1 MREVVMEMESLK
13 KMEENKAKERKMANL
28 EAEVGRMRQA
38 EADKDASLGRLMR
51 DVREREKRIQDLEG
65 ELERKSKSEASM
77 ARHLD
82 SAMFELEESKIEI
95 ASLHEKMDGLED
107 LCNQISKETKGAEDS
122 RTLKAK
128 LAKAQEAEKKA
139 LNKAAC
145 LAEEME
151 MVKAEWKF
159 AMEGEDKSSKAME
172 DLALALKEVATES
185 NQAKMELGLKEEEM
199 ERMKVKLHQAEQEVE
214 VHKKNEDKLRAEME
228 ETLFAWNAKEIGFV
242 NCIKR
247 AEEERALAQIEN
259 HKLTESLKAAENMTR
274 SAREETYKLRDIL
287 KQAINESNAAKAAA
301 GIARDENSLLKDCLA
316 EKEEALHF
324 ITRENERL
332 RISEAAAQEHVKQ
345 LKRMLTMA
353 SAEVKTDDKEEI
365 GIVMCNDDDD
375 HQSMKDAREFSF
387 DIDDLSFLNEPEPED
402 PEKTEALKGSIFDT
416 SAETPK
422 AAEPAK
428 GTFFRLK
435 FLSSEEEPHKAGEAE
450 EAAEGD
456 KQQGHRRTKT
466 MFQRVGGLLTIR
478 KSFQRKDPSIDQKTT
493 PTQTQP

>member
-1 MREVVMEMESLK
+1 MREVVMEVERLK
-13 KMEENKAKERKMANL
+13 KTMDESKAKERKMANL

-51 DVREREKRIQDLEG
+51 DVREREKRIQDLE
-65 ELERKSKSEASM
+65 EEIERKSKSESRL

-107 LCNQISKETKGAEDS
+107 LCNQISKEAKGDEEV

-128 LAKAQEAEKKA
+128 LAKTQ
-139 LNKAAC
+139 
-145 LAEEME
+145 EEME
-151 MVKAEWKF
+151 VVKGEWKY

-185 NQAKMELGLKEEEM
+185 NQVKMELSLKEEMM
-199 ERMKVKLHQAEQEVE
+199 ERIKVELHHARQEVD
-214 VHKKNEDKLRAEME
+214 VHKKNSDRLRAETE

-259 HKLTESLKAAENMTR
+259 HKLAESLKAAENMTR

-301 GIARDENSLLKDCLA
+301 GIARDENSLIKDCLA

-353 SAEVKTDDKEEI
+353 SAEVKMDDKEEI
-365 GIVMCNDDDD
+365 GIVMYSDDDD

-402 PEKTEALKGSIFDT
+402 PEKAEALKGSIFDA

-422 AAEPAK
+422 SEPPKA
-428 GTFFRLK
+428 TFFRLK
-435 FLSSEEEPHKAGEAE
+435 FSSSEDEGGHKAEEAD

-456 KQQGHRRTKT
+456 KQQGHRRSKT

-478 KSFQRKDPSIDQKTT
+478 KSFQRKEASIDQKNST